1 MCDDLTETDNSLYLA
16 RRDVAKLGAGA
27 GLAAM
32 LGGYAT
38 AAMGADTAAGAADAP
53 ALPVTSAMVD
63 IPTLDG
69 TADAFFVHP
78 VSGRHPAVILWPDVA
93 GLRPAY
99 QQMATRLAGA
109 GYAVL
114 AVNQYYRRARSP
126 VLSSFAEWRSE
137 AGRARLQPMINDL
150 IPWATMRDADSF
162 VSWLDAQPSVD
173 VRREIGSAGYCMG
186 GPHAFRTAAASAGR
200 VGAIASFHG
209 GGLVTDAGD
218 SPHRL
223 MERFSAIM
231 LIAIAQNDHD
241 RRPGDKDALIAEM
254 EATDRPGEV
263 EVYPAQHGWCTID
276 SPVFDAVQAERAW
289 GRMLAIFGEGLQGRT
304 DAA

>member
-78 VSGRHPAVILWPDVA
+78 VSGRHPAVILWPDIA

-99 QQMATRLAGA
+99 QQMATRLAGS

-223 MERFSAIM
+223 IPKLAGGY
-231 LIAIAQNDHD
+231 LIAIASNDDARSPNDKTVLHD
-241 RRPGDKDALIAEM
+241 AFAAAKRPADIQVYADAM
-254 EATDRPGEV
+254 
-263 EVYPAQHGWCTID
+263 HGWCVID
-276 SPVFDAVQAERAW
+276 SKVYNQPQAERAW
-289 GRMLAIFGEGLQGRT
+289 GRMLDLFRKQL
-304 DAA
+304 

>member
-1 MCDDLTETDNSLYLA
+1 MCDDLTESDNSLFFA

-32 LGGYAT
+32 LGSYAT
-38 AAMGADTAAGAADAP
+38 AAMGAETTPVVAETP
-53 ALPVTSAMVD
+53 ALPVTSAMVE

-78 VSGRHPAVILWPDVA
+78 DSGRHPAVILWPDIA

-99 QQMATRLAGA
+99 QQMANRLASA

-223 MERFSAIM
+223 MDRFTAIM

-241 RRPGDKDALIAEM
+241 RRPGDKDALIAAM
-254 EATDRPGEV
+254 EAIDRPGEV

-276 SPVFDAVQAERAW
+276 SPVFDPVQAERAW
-289 GRMLAIFGEGLQGRT
+289 SRMLAMFGERLQGRT
-304 DAA
+304 EAA